1 MFSRIIASMVMS
13 IISSIFAIILV
24 IDAAIG
30 LQLSVSQSDRPPK
43 DVTTVCWAIM
53 FLSGLGQAITTIT
66 TSGFA
71 CRAVCCRSSSGGRV
85 VYVPRDH
92 QQNIFT
98 INSNRTDGAM
108 ALPGIGF
115 SNF

>member
-1 MFSRIIASMVMS
+1 MS
-13 IISSIFAIILV
+13 IISSILAFILV
-24 IDAAIG
+24 KSAATG
-30 LQLSVSQSDRPPK
+30 LQMSVSQSNRAPK
-43 DVTTVCWAIM
+43 CVTTVCWAIM
-53 FLSGLGQAITTIT
+53 LLSGLGQAITTIMS
-66 TSGFA
+66 SGFA

-85 VYVPRDH
+85 IYVPRDNRE
-92 QQNIFT
+92 NIFT